1 MAGAGG
7 NEDDIIFAD
16 LVTGVSNEILQV
28 SPAAEKKFVKLVAV
42 EGYIVFR
49 VTGTVSYTHL
59 DVYKRQVSGCLPVIR
74 LWTTRHLRILLAVI
88 PSRLMNLWRFPRKKE
103 IYGANDGLFHSSVY
117 PDILRK
123 VLVYMDF
130 HVQHLLRNRFWN

>member
-28 SPAAEKKFVKLVAV
+28 STAAEKKFVKLVAV

-49 VTGTVSYTHL
+49 VTGILMHIQIGAVHFQFLVSDQFPTG
-59 DVYKRQVSGCLPVIR
+59 VRM
-74 LWTTRHLRILLAVI
+74 
-88 PSRLMNLWRFPRKKE
+88 PSSVE
-103 IYGANDGLFHSSVY
+103 IYGGFIESLCSIKKRFIWLYFIKTPVLICY
-117 PDILRK
+117 IYTILQIYSTINVR
-123 VLVYMDF
+123 YAMYF
-130 HVQHLLRNRFWN
+130 SINAI

>member
-28 SPAAEKKFVKLVAV
+28 STAAEKKFVKLVAV

-49 VTGTVSYTHL
+49 VTGILMHIQIGAVHFQFLVS
-59 DVYKRQVSGCLPVIR
+59 DQ
-74 LWTTRHLRILLAVI
+74 
-88 PSRLMNLWRFPRKKE
+88 FPTGSQDAIERG
-103 IYGANDGLFHSSVY
+103 IYGGFIESLCSIKKRFIWLYFIKTPVLICY
-117 PDILRK
+117 IYTILQI
-123 VLVYMDF
+123 L
-130 HVQHLLRNRFWN
+130 

>member
-28 SPAAEKKFVKLVAV
+28 STAAEKKFVKLVAV

-49 VTGTVSYTHL
+49 VTGILMHIQIGAVHFQFLVSDQFPTGSQ
-59 DVYKRQVSGCLPVIR
+59 DAIERGNIR
-74 LWTTRHLRILLAVI
+74 RLHRIL
-88 PSRLMNLWRFPRKKE
+88 M
-103 IYGANDGLFHSSVY
+103 FH
-117 PDILRK
+117 
-123 VLVYMDF
+123 
-130 HVQHLLRNRFWN
+130 